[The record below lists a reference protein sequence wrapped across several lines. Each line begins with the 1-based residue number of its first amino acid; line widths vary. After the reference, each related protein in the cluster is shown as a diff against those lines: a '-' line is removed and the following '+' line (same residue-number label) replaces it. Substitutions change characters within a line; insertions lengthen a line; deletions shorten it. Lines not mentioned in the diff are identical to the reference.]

1 MFAGGL
7 QNKEV
12 LSRSSLPEKLRIA
25 VASNVENNLFSKV
38 QALSGVRKILL
49 LGRATVDLLL
59 DIYISQSR
67 E

>member
-38 QALSGVRKILL
+38 
-49 LGRATVDLLL
+49 
-59 DIYISQSR
+59 
-67 E
+67 

>member
-1 MFAGGL
+1 MFDGGL

-38 QALSGVRKILL
+38 
-49 LGRATVDLLL
+49 
-59 DIYISQSR
+59 
-67 E
+67 